1 MTDNKAYILL
11 TTLLDE
17 LHKIENAKLF
27 RSLKNILFN
36 ISIRSYRYK
45 IRNCL
50 IKDSYDAYSIYDY
63 IIFLM
68 YLDRFKLFA
77 KNNTMIS
84 YRTFD
89 NDNSINFFGGS
100 INIKSGE
107 DTKIETNIKIVID
120 KLSDVVPKISI
131 TWEID
136 HIGTKDG
143 VRVEECRRY
152 SNSLDC
158 IKYYDGNSNVEEI
171 LESSTKP
178 ILDVAIMFTIDYAFN
193 SITERYI
200 K

>member
-1 MTDNKAYILL
+1 MADNKAYILL

-17 LHKIENAKLF
+17 LHKIEDAKLF
-27 RSLKNILFN
+27 RSLKNILFH

-45 IRNCL
+45 IRKCL
-50 IKDSYDAYSIYDY
+50 IRESYDAYFIYDY

-77 KNNTMIS
+77 KDNNMIS
-84 YRTFD
+84 YHTFD
-89 NDNSINFFGGS
+89 NDSSIDFFGGS
-100 INIKSGE
+100 ICIKSGE

-120 KLSDVVPKISI
+120 KLSDETPKISMV
-131 TWEID
+131 WEVD
-136 HIGTKDG
+136 HIGTKNG
-143 VRVEECRRY
+143 IKVEECSRY
-152 SNSLDC
+152 SDSLDC
-158 IKYYDGNSNVEEI
+158 IKYYNGNSNVEEI

-193 SITERYI
+193 TITERYI

>member
-1 MTDNKAYILL
+1 MADNKAYILL

-17 LHKIENAKLF
+17 LHKIEDSKLF
-27 RSLKNILFN
+27 RSLKNILFH

-45 IRNCL
+45 IRKCL
-50 IKDSYDAYSIYDY
+50 IRDSYDAYFIYDY

-77 KNNTMIS
+77 KDNNMIS
-84 YRTFD
+84 YHTFD
-89 NDNSINFFGGS
+89 NDSSIDFFGGS
-100 INIKSGE
+100 ICIKSGE

-120 KLSDVVPKISI
+120 KLSDETPKISMV
-131 TWEID
+131 WEVD
-136 HIGTKDG
+136 HIGTKNG
-143 VRVEECRRY
+143 IKVEESSRY
-152 SNSLDC
+152 SDSLDC
-158 IKYYDGNSNVEEI
+158 IKYYNGNSNVEEI

-193 SITERYI
+193 TITERYI